1 MKDKIANFLS
11 SEKHYWW
18 TVTLLPGAYSII
30 YLYLKNYTVVNSW
43 QQFASFTV
51 FFFAVPGLVF
61 LIIDYFFK
69 NNIPTK
75 RNQLYWS
82 FLLINFSIIFSLSIY
97 LGWRWKGLIAFGLLV
112 LAASFFV
119 ARHYKKI
126 VLLLGIMCVIA
137 FLQLSYYLT
146 TTVMISNDWVQ
157 PMPFENAVFKS
168 KPNVYLI
175 QPDGYVGKNAASN
188 ELYRLDNNQ
197 FYNTLSGDGF
207 IFNHNFRSNYPTT
220 LASNSTLFTAQHHY
234 LNYGNLGGELINAR
248 DIILGNNPV
257 LNTFKNNGYQTHL
270 ILEHSYLMLNYPKVA
285 YDTNNVAASE
295 LSILLPNYFL
305 GKDYITDFKT
315 QVNRASEKPQF
326 YFLEILHPGH
336 ISFSKDREDAI
347 AYETT
352 KYKKEITSISQQ
364 LIDITQF
371 IKEKDPT
378 GIILIVADHGGF
390 VGYTHTGAAFNKP
403 NENVALKE
411 SVFNALYAV
420 KAPEDF
426 ATYRKTVD
434 SAIEVFPALF
444 DYLAGEPAQ
453 EKDIYDSSSF
463 LNINID
469 GNKKLFKYY
478 NNKGIPVT
486 EKVEKP

>member
-1 MKDKIANFLS
+1 MKDKLTNFLL

-30 YLYLKNYTVVNSW
+30 YLYFKNYTVVNSW
-43 QQFASFTV
+43 QQFTNFTV
-51 FFFAVPGLVF
+51 FFIVIPSIVF
-61 LIIDYFFK
+61 LIVDYFFK
-69 NNIPTK
+69 KKIPEK

-82 FLLINFSIIFSLSIY
+82 FLLINFSIIFSLSMY
-97 LGWRWKGLIAFGLLV
+97 LGWRWKALIAFGLLV
-112 LAASFFV
+112 LAASFFM
-119 ARHYKKI
+119 AKHYKKI

-137 FLQLSYYLT
+137 FIQLSYYFT
-146 TTVMISNDWVQ
+146 ITVVISNDWVK
-157 PMPFENAVFKS
+157 PMPFENILFKN

-175 QPDGYVGKNAASN
+175 QPDGYVGKNAGSN
-188 ELYRLDNNQ
+188 ELYRLNNQ
-197 FYNTLSGDGF
+197 QFYTKLSDEGF
-207 IFNHNFRSNYPTT
+207 VFNHDYRSNYPTT
-220 LASNSTLFTAQHHY
+220 LASNSSLFTAQHHY
-234 LNYGNLGGELINAR
+234 LNYGNMGGELINAR

-257 LNTFKNNGYQTHL
+257 LNTFKNNGYETHL

-285 YDTNNVAASE
+285 YDTNNVATSE

-305 GKDYITDFKT
+305 GKDYLADFKS
-315 QVNRASEKPQF
+315 QVNQASESPQF

-347 AYETT
+347 AHETT

-364 LIDITQF
+364 LIDISSF
-371 IKEKDPT
+371 IKEKDPN

-390 VGYTHTGAAFNKP
+390 VGYTHTGAAYNKP
-403 NENVALKE
+403 DENMAYKE

-426 ATYRKTVD
+426 ASYTKIVD
-434 SAIEVFPALF
+434 SSIEVFPALF
-444 DYLAGEPAQ
+444 DYLAGIPAQ

-469 GNKKLFKYY
+469 GKKQLYKYF